1 MWVWFISLFFKT
13 ILYSL
18 EIRKKSNS
26 SGKRKLLR
34 GMVRLI
40 KRQLILDCLE
50 KVNEVTRRQRNNE
63 IVVILDIQ

>member
-40 KRQLILDCLE
+40 KRQLILGCLE
-50 KVNEVTRRQRNNE
+50 KVNEVTRRQRINE